1 MSVVQPVRKTNARSV
16 SRLGLRRPTV
26 PLVGAAPSVGVLP
39 FDVTIIVPTRNE
51 AGNVPELL
59 RRLDAALGAI
69 SAEVLFVDD
78 SDDETPAVILAEAQR
93 SSRHVRVVH
102 RAPGER
108 EGKLGGAV
116 VMGFRLAQAPW
127 ALVMDG
133 DLQHPPEVV
142 PQLVAATGA
151 DDVDLVYGS
160 RYAGTGD
167 AAGLGGRT
175 RAWVSA
181 SSTVLAKAA
190 FPRKLRGMSDP
201 MSGLFAV
208 RLASLNL
215 ATLRPPGYK
224 ILLEILA
231 VSRLR
236 RTVSVPFSFQPR
248 FSGTSKAS
256 VAEGLRYLKQL
267 LALRTHLSV
276 ARLLQLAAF
285 LAVGLSGVVA
295 NTVVLWLLSERWWH
309 EPYLLASF
317 VATNVAIVWN
327 FALFELFVFRGRR
340 RYSSWAGF
348 LRFWG
353 LNMAL
358 LPLQLG
364 LLTLSIEVFNMNTI
378 VANVFS
384 LGIVFVVRYVVTTTW
399 VYQRD
404 PAAADAADPVA
415 LLAPELVPAAVGAAG
430 PRHRVGGGRGVA
442 PSGALLHG
450 AIGLARRSLLAAVP
464 VLLRLGVA
472 VVAALLAFPAIAVHE
487 WQSLTRGGLPAVE
500 VLTALTAALVLV
512 VVRAVPATGEPDVHD
527 RQVDFI
533 LALPALGAALFLT
546 FAWPTHLGSSGTLGP
561 REVAAF
567 LSFFVGACLLVLGTR
582 CTARIRWVFY
592 LQLLMLPVVSVV
604 PVLVGVVVVSFVA
617 ATVAAAARSTARAT
631 SGPAELRVERRQQ
644 LPPWQPAAVAMVVLA
659 GALGFLAIG
668 RPSPVPAAMPAQR
681 PVAGAAADVPT
692 AGPTLVTTSGIS
704 LRLEGT

>member
-1 MSVVQPVRKTNARSV
+1 MSVVQPVRTTTARSV
-16 SRLGLRRPTV
+16 SRLGLRRPPA
-26 PLVGAAPSVGVLP
+26 PLVGAAPSVGALP

-69 SAEVLFVDD
+69 RAEVLFVDD
-78 SDDETPAVILAEAQR
+78 SDDKTPAVILAEAQR
-93 SSRHVRVVH
+93 SSRHVQVVH

-133 DLQHPPEVV
+133 DLQHPPEIV
-142 PQLVAATGA
+142 PQLIAATEA
-151 DDVDLVYGS
+151 EDVDLVYGS
-160 RYAGTGD
+160 RYAGSGD

-175 RAWVSA
+175 RAWVST
-181 SSTVLAKAA
+181 SSTVLAKVA

-236 RTVSVPFSFQPR
+236 RTVGVPFSFQPR

-295 NTVVLWLLSERWWH
+295 NTFVLWLLSERWWH

-327 FALFELFVFRGRR
+327 FALFELLVFRGRR

-364 LLTLSIEVFNMNTI
+364 LLTLSIEVLNMNTI

-415 LLAPELVPAAVGAAG
+415 LLAPELVPPAAG
-430 PRHRVGGGRGVA
+430 AGSSRHRLRSRGVA
-442 PSGALLHG
+442 PSGELLHG
-450 AIGLARRSLLAAVP
+450 AIGLVRRSLLPAVP

-617 ATVAAAARSTARAT
+617 ATVAAAARSSARAT
-631 SGPAELRVERRQQ
+631 SGTAELRVERRQQ

-692 AGPTLVTTSGIS
+692 AGPTLVMTSGIS